1 MPKLEWTTVQ
11 RKVNDLLALEINPRK
26 ITEAKRQHLIK
37 SLGKFNLA
45 DIPVINADNTII
57 SGHQRIKALQI
68 LERGEEL
75 IDVRFPNRQLTEK
88 ELKEYMLIANTHAG
102 EWDFDLFND
111 NFADIDMEMINI
123 DIKTFE
129 GFEDIEDEQTQIKRQ
144 AEVKELK
151 PFSLTHILI
160 SFPPE
165 RLLDIQE
172 FLEQIK
178 NKDFVE
184 YEQSSN

>member
-111 NFADIDMEMINI
+111 NFADIDMEMINLEI
-123 DIKTFE
+123 PTFE
-129 GFEDIEDEQTQIKRQ
+129 EIEDINPVTKKQSEI
-144 AEVKELK
+144 KELK